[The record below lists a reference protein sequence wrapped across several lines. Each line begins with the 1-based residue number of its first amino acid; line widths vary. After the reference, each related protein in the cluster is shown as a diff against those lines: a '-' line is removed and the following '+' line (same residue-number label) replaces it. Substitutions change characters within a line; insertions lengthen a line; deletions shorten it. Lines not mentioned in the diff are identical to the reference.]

1 MATEFDNWLT
11 AFFQSYY
18 SFSPVNATFIGVH
31 DFDDELP
38 DFSQNRLADRL
49 SEIDSLLE
57 RGSAFATASLS
68 YSQRID
74 KRLAVGFLKIQRWEI
89 ESGRFHGSN
98 PSLYVGEAVFGVMSQ
113 FLSDFA
119 PLAERVET
127 ATARMLA
134 IPPFLRQAQE
144 NLREGPRSWCAH
156 ALDEC
161 DAAIRFFD
169 GGAVLAA
176 GEHCTDHYRDAARRA
191 ARAFV
196 DFRARVDDMLT
207 RSAREAEGCGDEAL
221 ALHLSEAHCMEQT
234 AESIASYAREELDRA
249 RTALAGRSRDLGYD
263 DPVEGIASLA
273 DLHPTLADY
282 YERYQHTWERMKAL
296 SETKG
301 LLTWPDFP
309 IRYVPQPEWARSAA
323 SDLYFL
329 YYRSPAARNRPPVHE
344 YLVTP
349 IEASMPED
357 EQLSRLRANNDSAI
371 KLNHVV
377 HHGGIGHHV
386 QNWHAFRAE
395 SRVGRIAAVDC
406 ASRIAMHCGGT
417 MAEGWACYATDL
429 IAEFGGLTPLEE
441 LEELHTRT
449 RMCSRAIVDIG
460 FHRGDMC
467 FEDAV
472 RFYEAEAGMSPA
484 AARYETT
491 RNSMYPGSALMYV
504 VGTDAIHELRR
515 ELAAR
520 PGNRFR
526 LREFHDR
533 FLSYGSVPVALIAE
547 AMREAQNQNSLSR
560 PEDE

>member
-1 MATEFDNWLT
+1 MTTEFDNWLA

-31 DFDDELP
+31 EFDHELP
-38 DFSQNRLADRL
+38 DFSPNRLADRL
-49 SEIDSLLE
+49 SEIDALLE
-57 RGSAFATASLS
+57 RSNAFTGASLS
-68 YSQRID
+68 DAQRID
-74 KRLAVGFLKIQRWEI
+74 KRLADGFLKIQRWEI
-89 ESGRFHGSN
+89 ASSRFQGGN
-98 PSLYVGEAVFGVMSQ
+98 PSLYVGEAIFGVMSQ

-119 PLAERVET
+119 PLEERVDA

-134 IPPFLRQAQE
+134 IPPFLQQASE
-144 NLREGPRSWCAH
+144 NLHEVPRSWCSH

-161 DAAIRFFD
+161 DAAIRFFND
-169 GGAVLAA
+169 GAMLAA
-176 GEHCTDHYRDAARRA
+176 GEHCTERYQDGARRA

-196 DFRARVDDMLT
+196 DYRTRLDDMLT
-207 RSAREAEGCGDEAL
+207 GSVREAEGCGDEAM
-221 ALHLSEAHCMEQT
+221 ALQIRDAHCLPQT
-234 AESIASYAREELDRA
+234 AEAIASYAREELEQA
-249 RTALAGRSRDLGYD
+249 KIALAERSRELGID
-263 DPVEGIASLA
+263 DPARAIASIA
-273 DLHPTLADY
+273 NQHPGLEDY
-282 YERYQHTWERMKAL
+282 YGRYQQTWDEMKAM
-296 SETKG
+296 SDANE
-301 LLTWPDFP
+301 LLTWPEFP
-309 IRYVPQPEWARSAA
+309 IRYVPQPGWARSAA

-329 YYRSPAARNRPPVHE
+329 YYRSPAACGRPPVHE

-349 IEASMPED
+349 IEAALPEN
-357 EQLSRLRANNDSAI
+357 EQLARLRMNNDSVI

-395 SRVGRIAAVDC
+395 SHVGRIAAVDC

-441 LEELHTRT
+441 LEELQTRA

-460 FHRGDMC
+460 FHRRDMC
-467 FEDAV
+467 FDDAV

-491 RNSMYPGSALMYV
+491 RNSMYPGSALMYI

-515 ELAAR
+515 DLAAR
-520 PGNRFR
+520 QGNRFK
-526 LREFHDR
+526 LRDFHDR
-533 FLSYGSVPVALIAE
+533 FLSYGSVPVTLIAE
-547 AMREAQNQNSLSR
+547 AMREAQNQDSLSR
-560 PEDE
+560 PADD